1 VQVHVE
7 HGRTYVLVRPVGSF
21 YGGTET
27 IDLERKLGAAV
38 DRGFPLVVVDLSRT
52 RDLNSTAIGVLVGAY
67 RRATARGAELRLAGV
82 EADLQS
88 VLAVL
93 KLVNVIPVYDVVEKA
108 LTDPPR
114 QTAESSVAS
123 QHFAA

>member
-7 HGRTYVLVRPVGSF
+7 HGRTYVLLRPVGSF
-21 YGGTET
+21 YGGDET
-27 IDLERKLGAAV
+27 VDLERKLGAAV

-67 RRATARGAELRLAGV
+67 RRAVARGTELRLAGV

-93 KLVNVIPVYDVVEKA
+93 KLVNVIPVFDAVENA
-108 LTDPPR
+108 LTAPPH
-114 QTAESSVAS
+114 QAAESGVVP
-123 QHFAA
+123 QHSAA

>member
-1 VQVHVE
+1 MQVHVE
-7 HGRTYVLVRPVGSF
+7 HGRTYVLVRPIGSF
-21 YGGTET
+21 YGGDET
-27 IDLERKLGAAV
+27 VDLERKLGAAV
-38 DRGFPLVVVDLSRT
+38 SGGIPVIVVDLSRT

-67 RRATARGAELRLAGV
+67 RRALARSSELRLACV

-93 KLVNVIPVYDVVEKA
+93 KLVNIIPVYDTVEKA
-108 LTDPPR
+108 LTDPIR
-114 QTAESSVAS
+114 QAADSSVAP

>member
-1 VQVHVE
+1 MQVHVE
-7 HGRTYVLVRPVGSF
+7 HGRTYVLLRPVGSF

-52 RDLNSTAIGVLVGAY
+52 RDLNSTAIGVLVGAH
-67 RRATARGAELRLAGV
+67 RRAAARGAELRLACV

-114 QTAESSVAS
+114 QVAEPSVAP

>member
-1 VQVHVE
+1 MQVHVE

-21 YGGTET
+21 YGGDET
-27 IDLERKLGAAV
+27 VDLERKLGAAV
-38 DRGFPLVVVDLSRT
+38 DRGIPLIVVDLSRT

-67 RRATARGAELRLAGV
+67 RRAVARGSELRLAGV

-108 LTDPPR
+108 LTDSTRHVADP
-114 QTAESSVAS
+114 SVTP